1 LLSFGIGFNPLA
13 MAPVSF
19 VDVAWLRNEGAELT
33 GAGVPKRP
41 LVVGGSGLI
50 GHNLWVLLASTPGCE
65 RVRIADVNPPS
76 PLVLEE
82 VDESK
87 IEFVKHK
94 LGSESS
100 DALADL
106 VKGCDCVFSVVTP
119 HVQLGTTSEF
129 FKTNVEGVES
139 LVKACEAAGIKRLV
153 FTSSIATSN
162 HFVASINQDEKY
174 PLPPIEIYES
184 PYDITKR
191 KGEELVLGAN
201 NLDGLKTVALRPG
214 GVLLSPTDFTFRNL
228 FIFRGLLAG
237 PKIESKIDFIDG
249 RDLCR
254 ALVMAAKALDTKP
267 KEVAGQAFWTTKGE
281 AMNPDKL
288 CELANEV
295 LNWYVLSVPTWVVY
309 LSMFCASCKYYV
321 VRGLSP
327 LLGLR
332 VPGVPPHRF
341 IAMAFVEK
349 TFDNSKAERLLGY
362 KPKISMVEC
371 VTRIA
376 ELHKKSYE

>member
-1 LLSFGIGFNPLA
+1 

-19 VDVAWLRNEGAELT
+19 VDVEWLRNEGVELA
-33 GAGVPKRP
+33 GAGVPKQP

-50 GHNLWVLLASTPGCE
+50 GHNLWVLLASIPGCE
-65 RVRIADVNPPS
+65 KVRIADINPPN
-76 PLVLEE
+76 PVVLKAI
-82 VDESK
+82 DASK
-87 IEFVKHK
+87 IEFVKHA
-94 LGSESS
+94 LGSDSADS
-100 DALADL
+100 LAEL

-119 HVQLGTTSEF
+119 HVQLGTTYEF
-129 FKTNVEGVES
+129 FKTNVEGIGS

-162 HFVASINQDEKY
+162 HFVASINQDEEH
-174 PLPPIEIYES
+174 PLPPMEIYES

-191 KGEELVLGAN
+191 RGEELVLGAN
-201 NLDGLKTVALRPG
+201 DLDGLKTVALRPG

-228 FIFRGLLAG
+228 FIVRGLLAG

-254 ALVMAAKALDTKP
+254 ALVLAAKALDTKP
-267 KEVAGQAFWTTKGE
+267 REVAGQAFWTTKGE
-281 AMNPDKL
+281 AMNPDAI
-288 CELANEV
+288 CGLANKV
-295 LNWYVLSVPTWVVY
+295 LNWWVLPVPIWVVY
-309 LSMFCASCKYYV
+309 VTMYCAFCKYYIV
-321 VRGLSP
+321 KALSP

-341 IAMAFVEK
+341 MAMAFVEK
-349 TFDNSKAERLLGY
+349 TFDNSKADRVLGY
-362 KPKISMVEC
+362 KPKISMLEC